1 MFARSAFLAFSCSVV
16 IVTSLGVAQQTS
28 PAQPAAQSSQ
38 PAPAQATPSSA
49 QVPTLKVNTRLVVV
63 DVVATDNKGAPVT
76 DLKADDFTVQEEG
89 VEQPIQ
95 VFSFHQSGTSVEP
108 DAAGPWVSQAK
119 LPPNIFTNVP
129 QYKTGGALNV
139 LLLDSLNTNLPNQ
152 ATVRDAMIKLLEK
165 LPAGEPVAIYL
176 VGDKL
181 TLIQDFT
188 SDPAVLQKAIA
199 GLKRQGPK
207 AVANAAGTTRMA
219 EMPMGNAAWE
229 TAMSIP
235 GLETRLQDF
244 QEKEATGQA
253 DYRVRFSLDVLNALA
268 HALSGYPGR
277 KNLIWVSESFPFA
290 IVVDKDAKTIDFA
303 QTNETMTLVTAAMR
317 SDRDFSREIA
327 HTGNLLTDAQ
337 IAIYPV
343 DAHGLGGNGDFS
355 VGNDPNPI
363 SSPAIFK
370 STLADEAGK
379 VAHQESE
386 ERVATRSSLN
396 DLADK
401 TGGRAFY
408 NTNNLEGA
416 VRKSLEDGSTYYTLG
431 YYPANKNW
439 NGSFRRISVK
449 TIRPGVKL
457 HYRQGYFA
465 LEPLSYSKLNDSRK
479 ASDLAQAL
487 SLNFPVATALRFQA
501 AVVPPTAA
509 GNKVVIN
516 FAVDPH
522 QLVFDLESD
531 GMQHAS
537 VDCAVI
543 VYSQKGETVQTLSN
557 TMVAALRPDEY
568 NRVMQRS
575 FPCRQTLDLQP
586 GEYMLRLG
594 VRDARTGL
602 LGTLNAPLTV
612 PAGSSNGVQQPAE
625 KHP

>member
-1 MFARSAFLAFSCSVV
+1 M
-16 IVTSLGVAQQTS
+16 
-28 PAQPAAQSSQ
+28 
-38 PAPAQATPSSA
+38 

-63 DVVATDNKGAPVT
+63 DVVASDSKGVPIT

-95 VFSFHQSGTSVEP
+95 VFSFHHSGNSVEP
-108 DAAGPWVSQAK
+108 DAPGPWVSQAK

-129 QYKTGGALNV
+129 QYKTSGALNV
-139 LLLDSLNTNLPNQ
+139 LLLDAFNTSLPNQ
-152 ATVRDAMIKLLEK
+152 AATRDAMIKLIAK
-165 LPAGEPVAIYL
+165 LPAGEPIAIYL
-176 VGDKL
+176 LGTQL

-188 SDPAVLQKAIA
+188 SDPAVLQKAVA
-199 GLKRQGPK
+199 GLKRQGPR

-219 EMPMGNAAWE
+219 EMPIGSVAWYTIAANIPSL
-229 TAMSIP
+229 TAK
-235 GLETRLQDF
+235 LENFQDM
-244 QEKEATGQA
+244 EAAGQA

-268 HALSGYPGR
+268 HTLSGYPGR

-290 IVVDKDAKTIDFA
+290 IVVDKKADAEANAVSGT
-303 QTNETMTLVTAAMR
+303 TMTAVTAGMR
-317 SDRDFSREIA
+317 NDRDFSREMA
-327 HTGNLLTDAQ
+327 RTGSLLSDAQ

-343 DAHGLGGNGDFS
+343 DAHGLNGNGDFS
-355 VGNDPNPI
+355 VGKDPNPI
-363 SSPAIFK
+363 GNPGILK
-370 STLADEAGK
+370 TTLDDEAGK
-379 VAHQESE
+379 VAHQEFE
-386 ERVATRSSLN
+386 DRMGVRNTMN
-396 DLADK
+396 DIADK

-431 YYPANKNW
+431 YYPGNKNW

-465 LEPLSYSKLNDSRK
+465 LEPLSYAKLDDARK

-487 SLNFPVATALRFQA
+487 SLNFPAATALRFQA
-501 AVVPPTAA
+501 AIVPPSTTN
-509 GNKVVIN
+509 NKVLIN

-522 QLVFDLESD
+522 QLAFDLGSD
-531 GMQHAS
+531 GLQHAS

-557 TMVAALRPDEY
+557 TMVAALKPDEY
-568 NRVMQRS
+568 ARVMQRS

-586 GEYMLRLG
+586 GQYGLRLG
-594 VRDARTGL
+594 VRDARIGM

-612 PAGSSNGVQQPAE
+612 PAATSSAQPAE
-625 KHP
+625 EKKP